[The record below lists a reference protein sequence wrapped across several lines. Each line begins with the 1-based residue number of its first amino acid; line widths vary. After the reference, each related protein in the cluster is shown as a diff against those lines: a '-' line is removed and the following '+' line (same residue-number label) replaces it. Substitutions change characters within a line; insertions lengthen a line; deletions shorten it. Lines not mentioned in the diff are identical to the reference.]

1 VLADPGKGV
10 AVDDELDLLPEQ
22 PERPEQQDPTSP
34 RRPMGL
40 LVGALVAVAL
50 LAVAGVFWMVTAVSH
65 RSSTVTVAGASS
77 LAPATTTPTAAPAT
91 TAAAETVPPPT
102 ATFSLPA
109 VPVGSAGTVLA
120 PPPRPT
126 PKPAPRPVPKPTLS
140 TPVGKLVPV
149 PGVIGLRVARA
160 STELRAAGFKVQ
172 VIGGVLD
179 PDRDDRRVVAQRPT
193 PGSVVLAGSTVILVT
208 DGT

>member
-1 VLADPGKGV
+1 
-10 AVDDELDLLPEQ
+10 VDDELDLLPEQ
-22 PERPEQQDPTSP
+22 QDLTPS
-34 RRPMGL
+34 RRPIGL

-50 LAVAGVFWMVTAVSH
+50 LAVAGVFWLVIAVAGRSGTVTA
-65 RSSTVTVAGASS
+65 AGASS
-77 LAPATTTPTAAPAT
+77 PAPSTAAPTTPPAT

-109 VPVGSAGTVLA
+109 VPVRSAATVV
-120 PPPRPT
+120 PPRPSPT
-126 PKPAPRPVPKPTLS
+126 PAPRPVPNPTVKPVPTPRPTLS

-160 STELRAAGFKVQ
+160 STELRTAGFRVQ
-172 VIGGVLD
+172 VVGGVLD